1 MKWRISVKSHQSPE
15 LNFDETENI
24 SLFFFCSLYLVLIP
38 WRLNRDLLARAVFL
52 TELDFNGWTCVRKIK
67 ISTGVMTFSVT
78 LLLLSGTMDLLMV
91 TVMATIVT
99 SIMLEVVLWNDMH
112 VFTEKNYEKW
122 DSVPHVYDFGSADA
136 SHLDETHLHS
146 SALTYDLYN
155 PSVGIYHPGSE
166 NICNLT
172 RKIFV
177 PSAFPPNAFGVV
189 QEMLVSMTMT
199 QSI

>member
-1 MKWRISVKSHQSPE
+1 MCEKDQ
-15 LNFDETENI
+15 NFHWGYD
-24 SLFFFCSLYLVLIP
+24 LF
-38 WRLNRDLLARAVFL
+38 RDPFAPIGYYGPPHGYGDGNYCDLHYAR
-52 TELDFNGWTCVRKIK
+52 
-67 ISTGVMTFSVT
+67 
-78 LLLLSGTMDLLMV
+78 
-91 TVMATIVT
+91 
-99 SIMLEVVLWNDMH
+99 
-112 VFTEKNYEKW
+112 
-122 DSVPHVYDFGSADA
+122 DA